1 MNREHYHYLL
11 ANLVRAMDVKIT
23 NPLFLYKN
31 TYAWLCI
38 FMRKIFQTH
47 ICYLSSKG
55 ADELDLSSFKY
66 GGMNVTGFSIKDPP
80 FEENFQ
86 QSDCYSY
93 KGLCPVS
100 VRWDSEK
107 CLVNLIC
114 IWKISHE
121 REYVHIYLTKS
132 LKNTG
137 LNIWNTYFF
146 IPSYFSTA

>member
-1 MNREHYHYLL
+1 
-11 ANLVRAMDVKIT
+11 
-23 NPLFLYKN
+23 
-31 TYAWLCI
+31 
-38 FMRKIFQTH
+38 
-47 ICYLSSKG
+47 
-55 ADELDLSSFKY
+55 
-66 GGMNVTGFSIKDPP
+66 MNVTGFSIKDPP

-121 REYVHIYLTKS
+121 REYVHILKKIPVWIYGILISLYPLTFQQHKS
-132 LKNTG
+132 ALVMDTLEFLSYAVNKTG
-137 LNIWNTYFF
+137 TYNNPSMFTPNSNGCDMSEQHRNFGRKFLNAIKEVSRFQD
-146 IPSYFSTA
+146 S

>member
-1 MNREHYHYLL
+1 
-11 ANLVRAMDVKIT
+11 
-23 NPLFLYKN
+23 
-31 TYAWLCI
+31 
-38 FMRKIFQTH
+38 
-47 ICYLSSKG
+47 
-55 ADELDLSSFKY
+55 
-66 GGMNVTGFSIKDPP
+66 MNVTGFSIKDPP

-137 LNIWNTYFF
+137 LNIWNTLYPLTFQQHKSALVMDTLEF
-146 IPSYFSTA
+146 LSYAVNKTGTYNNPSMFTPNSNGCDVSEQHRNFGRKFLNAIKEVSRFQDS

>member
-1 MNREHYHYLL
+1 
-11 ANLVRAMDVKIT
+11 
-23 NPLFLYKN
+23 
-31 TYAWLCI
+31 
-38 FMRKIFQTH
+38 
-47 ICYLSSKG
+47 
-55 ADELDLSSFKY
+55 
-66 GGMNVTGFSIKDPP
+66 MNVTGFSIKDPP

-121 REYVHIYLTKS
+121 REYVHILKKIPVWIYGILISLYPLTFQQHKS
-132 LKNTG
+132 ALVMDTLEFLSYAVNKTG
-137 LNIWNTYFF
+137 TYNNPSMFTPNSNGCDVSEQHRNFGRKFLNAIKEVSRFQD
-146 IPSYFSTA
+146 S

>member
-1 MNREHYHYLL
+1 
-11 ANLVRAMDVKIT
+11 
-23 NPLFLYKN
+23 
-31 TYAWLCI
+31 
-38 FMRKIFQTH
+38 
-47 ICYLSSKG
+47 
-55 ADELDLSSFKY
+55 
-66 GGMNVTGFSIKDPP
+66 MNVTGFSIKDPP

-132 LKNTG
+132 FKKYRFEYMEYLFLYFLLLFNSINQRLWWTPWSSWVTQSTRQGPTITPPCSLQTATAVTCQNNTEI
-137 LNIWNTYFF
+137 LDENSWML
-146 IPSYFSTA
+146 